1 MRSDCDEVPLKP
13 PRRQKLQLELPLPE
27 QQQQDK
33 ERECKKRTRDPVKR
47 AESEQLLPLNP
58 KSMYSNLRYARTNLS
73 HSSLLLNHQQSSFDG
88 SAPTSTE
95 RTESSETLDTPL
107 TRDTEREDV
116 RQPLA
121 SVRLLP
127 CAANR
132 NESKRFA
139 LASAL
144 HATARLAA
152 SVDAYTAAATATAS
166 ATAGSHCHSGD
177 YSMCDSCRPQRFN
190 AQQQQALN
198 SNNFGRNAHSAR
210 FLNYSNLHSTNSP
223 HASSRRFNAHLT
235 SQSPLPLQP
244 PPPPLPFP
252 LPGSGPAASI
262 PRRITRSS
270 MSQSGEDLHSPT
282 YLSWRKLQLSRAKLK
297 ASSKTS
303 ALLSGFAMVAMVEVQ
318 LDKDTGVPPG
328 MLVAFAICTTLLVA
342 VHMLA
347 LMISTCILPNIETVC
362 NLHSIT
368 LVHESPHERLH
379 WYIETAWAFST
390 LLGLILFL
398 VEIAILCWVKFYDL
412 STTAAWS
419 AVVVLIPVM
428 VIFLAFAVHFYRS
441 LVTHKYEVTV
451 SGIRELELLK
461 EQMEQDHLE
470 VHNNSRNNGFNYGA
484 SGDIV

>member
-262 PRRITRSS
+262 VQSSSSAYPYQLRTYQQHKFSRFQPRRITRSS

-303 ALLSGFAMVAMVEVQ
+303 ALLSGFAMVS
-318 LDKDTGVPPG
+318 L
-328 MLVAFAICTTLLVA
+328 
-342 VHMLA
+342 
-347 LMISTCILPNIETVC
+347 S
-362 NLHSIT
+362 
-368 LVHESPHERLH
+368 
-379 WYIETAWAFST
+379 
-390 LLGLILFL
+390 
-398 VEIAILCWVKFYDL
+398 FY
-412 STTAAWS
+412 
-419 AVVVLIPVM
+419 
-428 VIFLAFAVHFYRS
+428 
-441 LVTHKYEVTV
+441 
-451 SGIRELELLK
+451 
-461 EQMEQDHLE
+461 
-470 VHNNSRNNGFNYGA
+470 
-484 SGDIV
+484 